1 VRLKVLLSRSASDWE
16 GRVLGFQPDNRIHF
30 RANKSYS
37 PEMEKKK
44 FICLTI
50 LTLIYLK
57 FKMIKQFYVKDKKEF
72 LLSYYYGDKFKTVK
86 DARI

>member
-1 VRLKVLLSRSASDWE
+1 
-16 GRVLGFQPDNRIHF
+16 
-30 RANKSYS
+30 
-37 PEMEKKK
+37 MEKKK